1 MDGHDMRL
9 TISNE
14 IIVTEPTDDMRIWV
28 RDNLTLR
35 NPDFDKKLR
44 LGLWLG
50 GTPQQIN
57 LYTTRGSEIHLPY
70 GSLSLMPDELLQE
83 CTIIDNFRAHTAV
96 DFKAQIPLY
105 PYQRTAVS
113 KMVLEGGGILRA
125 PAGSGKTQMG
135 LSIIAELKCKTLWI
149 CHTLDLIKQSKDRA
163 SLYMDKSLFGTITG
177 GKVDIGEGITFAT
190 VQTLSSID
198 LDAHKDE
205 WECIVVDEC
214 HRVSGSPTSV
224 TRYQKVLSRLSAR
237 YKYGLSATVHRADGL
252 IQATKALIGKV
263 EYTVPDEAVVD
274 TTMQVGIHPIS
285 TRVGMSDKCLNG
297 DGTINYSKLISYL
310 CDNQYRCDL
319 IADYISA
326 ERRPTLI
333 LSDRIEHL
341 ISLQAKL
348 PIVLQLQS
356 VVINGKT
363 KKDIRERALD
373 DMRQGKLLY
382 LFATYAL
389 AKEGL
394 DIPRLE
400 RLFLTTPQKD
410 YAIVTQS
417 VGRIARKTQ
426 GKDNPIVYD
435 FVDNIRYLVN
445 SYKQRCGVYRK
456 NNCYFVETL

>member
-1 MDGHDMRL
+1 MRL

-14 IIVTEPTDDMRIWV
+14 IIVTEPTIDMRIWV

-44 LGLWLG
+44 MGLWLG
-50 GTPQQIN
+50 NTPQQIN
-57 LYTTRGSEIHLPY
+57 LYVTRGNELHLPY
-70 GSLSLMPDELLQE
+70 GSLSLMPDELLQD
-83 CTIIDNFRAHTAV
+83 CTIVDDFRAHIAV
-96 DFKAQIPLY
+96 DFKARIPLY

-163 SLYMDKSLFGTITG
+163 SLYMDKSLFGTIVG

-190 VQTLSSID
+190 VQTLASID
-198 LDAHKDE
+198 LDAYKDE

-274 TTMQVGIHPIS
+274 TTMQVGIHPIA
-285 TRVGMSDKCLNG
+285 TKVGMSEKCLNG
-297 DGTINYSKLISYL
+297 DGTMNYAKLISYL
-310 CDNQYRCDL
+310 CDNPYRCDL
-319 IADYISA
+319 ISDYISA

-348 PIVLQLQS
+348 PVVLQLQS
-356 VVINGKT
+356 AVITGKT
-363 KKDIRERALD
+363 KKEIRERALN
-373 DMRQGKLLY
+373 DMRQGKLVY

-417 VGRIARKTQ
+417 VGRIARRAH

-435 FVDNIRYLVN
+435 FVDDIRYLVN
-445 SYKQRCGVYRK
+445 CYKQRCGVYRK
-456 NNCYFVETL
+456 NNCYFVENLC

>member
-285 TRVGMSDKCLNG
+285 TSVGMSDKCLNG

>member
-1 MDGHDMRL
+1 MRL

-14 IIVTEPTDDMRIWV
+14 IIATDPTDDMRIWV

-96 DFKAQIPLY
+96 DFNAQIPLY

-198 LDAHKDE
+198 LDAYKDE

-326 ERRPTLI
+326 ERKPTLI

-363 KKDIRERALD
+363 KKEIRERALD

>member
-1 MDGHDMRL
+1 MRL

-285 TRVGMSDKCLNG
+285 TSVGMSDKCLNG

>member
-1 MDGHDMRL
+1 MRL